1 MILDRKSPT
10 KVNGST
16 KSQAG
21 KLEARRQVS
30 APQIVN
36 HALSGHLPEEV
47 REVYEKITRGQKVT
61 MAKKPEIIPPMKVD
75 KLETSPRL
83 GGLHSR
89 REAFKPASHFNQV
102 RGYEHAVPKQKCK
115 VRQFF
120 IPYAR
125 HYNPLVIINRDF

>member
-1 MILDRKSPT
+1 
-10 KVNGST
+10 
-16 KSQAG
+16 
-21 KLEARRQVS
+21 
-30 APQIVN
+30 
-36 HALSGHLPEEV
+36 
-47 REVYEKITRGQKVT
+47 

-115 VRQFF
+115 VRQFYT
-120 IPYAR
+120 PYAR
-125 HYNPLVIINRDF
+125 HYTTLLIINRDF